1 MNNLPRIA
9 WDGQANP
16 KTIDMPSLM
25 YAMRRADTDGL
36 LLDSCTFDE
45 LTAEND
51 GIMTLDALV
60 VMAAR
65 LEPRMEILSRLMS
78 GVGELKVVNMQT
90 SNPLRK
96 NGAVHVA
103 VMWELSDGQTVSV
116 WFHNP
121 DTTPAKLTPMDDL
134 VSWKWLLNK
143 RDVTI
148 VAAPERGT
156 DLSPRE
162 VARRVMRLA
171 EKNSAAFQ
179 KANANKSE
187 KVRLIAE
194 LETANG
200 AKRVELES
208 LLKQLEVAQ
217 FEADTAPKVSQ
228 DDSYLPEGWTQSPSG
243 KLATKREGDD
253 GGIVDKAIKSG
264 EWFVVANNKAA
275 NEKLKDA
282 TFKTRRE
289 AFDALAAALAEVTP
303 AATDA
308 DEKEQGA
315 ATALSLHEILIGSG
329 WAETHN
335 SADQRVGMKGRAG
348 YSMFPLPSG
357 NGEWSI
363 AMFIQDHGNSGI
375 TDIDKIKDVNPKF
388 KQFPSKKSIIIPVE
402 ASENDLTE
410 IATAVNEV
418 GIRLNSSD
426 SIKWDDFVS
435 QNPAVQPSVD
445 ALDAAAKTGGASIEW
460 GFFEDAGLALD
471 SVINEIDFLGRMRDA
486 ATFDSATDTK
496 QAAGI
501 ALSVDGEY
509 LMVKRGQGDS
519 VGTWAFPAGMVEA
532 GESPEVGA
540 RRELMEECAVAAPDS
555 LKLINTDDSQDGL
568 VFTTFAGTMDTK
580 PDAVIND
587 ESSEFGW
594 FALDSLPSPLHPAIE
609 RDIEALTELLQQD
622 DFDTGVEW
630 DAVPEFD
637 STISTT
643 DFLKILDE
651 SIGRRIPNKELSE
664 LGFDLCLYDGH
675 YELLGRLKSNK
686 DVVNVKYKGKT
697 RFSKEEVD
705 EVVSLLVSK
714 KTDGITLDGVG
725 ASVDDAGNELMLDG
739 AVLDGDFR
747 GHPFRGNQYK
757 HTSQESGSAVHASM
771 KAKHAELKGDKKT
784 AKQAHKA
791 AHYAHMAASI
801 GAKGKAKG
809 YHTKMA
815 NFHATKA
822 I

>member
-51 GIMTLDALV
+51 GVMTLDALV

-65 LEPRMEILSRLMS
+65 LEPKMEILSRLMS

-103 VMWELSDGQTVSV
+103 VMWELSDGQTVSA

-162 VARRVMRLA
+162 VARRLMRLA

-194 LETANG
+194 LEMANG

-217 FEADTAPKVSQ
+217 FEADTVPRVKPTIQLMKTFSSIAGSGSTGEQLVTAYADIEEAKKNLVDDAPDASPN
-228 DDSYLPEGWTQSPSG
+228 SYLLYDMTKSPPAVIASADSG
-243 KLATKREGDD
+243 VGLLA
-253 GGIVDKAIKSG
+253 S
-264 EWFVVANNKAA
+264 
-275 NEKLKDA
+275 L
-282 TFKTRRE
+282 
-289 AFDALAAALAEVTP
+289 DALAVADV
-303 AATDA
+303 

-375 TDIDKIKDVNPKF
+375 TDIDKIRDVNPKF
-388 KQFPSKKSIIIPVE
+388 KQFPSKKSIIIPVD

-418 GIRLNSSD
+418 GIRLNSID

-435 QNPAVQPSVD
+435 QNPAVQTTVD
-445 ALDAAAKTGGASIEW
+445 ALNTAAKTGGASIEW
-460 GFFEDAGLALD
+460 GFFEDAAAL
-471 SVINEIDFLGRMRDA
+471 
-486 ATFDSATDTK
+486 DSATDTK

-501 ALSVDGEY
+501 AL
-509 LMVKRGQGDS
+509 DS
-519 VGTWAFPAGMVEA
+519 VQA
-532 GESPEVGA
+532 
-540 RRELMEECAVAAPDS
+540 
-555 LKLINTDDSQDGL
+555 
-568 VFTTFAGTMDTK
+568 
-580 PDAVIND
+580 
-587 ESSEFGW
+587 
-594 FALDSLPSPLHPAIE
+594 AIE
-609 RDIEALTELLQQD
+609 ELKAAMDVAKNNAPINEASGNLEQAELERKNAAEFQEAIDVLETLNVDQ
-622 DFDTGVEW
+622 EW
-630 DAVPEFD
+630 DAVPALD
-637 STISTT
+637 SASSV
-643 DFLKILDE
+643 LKLLDE
-651 SIGRRIPNKELSE
+651 SVGHRIPNKELSA
-664 LGFDLCLYDGH
+664 LGIDLCLYGSH
-675 YELLGRLKSNK
+675 YELYGRIKSNG
-686 DVVNVKYKGKT
+686 DVVNIKYKGKD
-697 RFSKEEVD
+697 RFSKAEID
-705 EVVSLLVSK
+705 EVVSLLASR
-714 KTDGITLDGVG
+714 KTDGFTLDSAHIVI
-725 ASVDDAGNELMLDG
+725 DDARKEVVLDCS
-739 AVLDGDFR
+739 VLDGDFR

-757 HTSQESGSAVHASM
+757 NGSQESGSAVHASM
-771 KAKHAELKGDKKT
+771 RAKHAERKGDKKA
-784 AKQAHKA
+784 AKTAHKA
-791 AHYAHMAASI
+791 AHYAHMAASVH
-801 GAKGKAKG
+801 AKGKAKG